1 MRAIQITEFGGPEVL
16 QLVELP
22 DPQAADGFALVDVA
36 AAGVNYADTHATD
49 NSYLQAQTL
58 PQIPGSEVAGRTADG
73 RRVVSLVGSGGY
85 ADKALAPSSLS
96 FDIPDGVSD
105 GAAVALLVQG
115 LTAWHLLRTC
125 GRMQSGE
132 SVVVHA
138 AAGGVGTLAVQLAKA
153 WGAGRVIGVASS
165 PDKRELAES
174 LGADVTVDSEVE
186 DMNAALREANGGKK
200 VDVVLEMVGG
210 PTFDG
215 SLHALAQFGRLIV
228 FGMAS
233 RTPPTPIQPSSLMVG
248 SKTVMGFWLVDCM
261 RHLTMR
267 DARMQSS
274 HDDDERGLSV
284 RVVHD
289 GTWGFAASADISAE
303 TGAKLAEQAVEIARA
318 SRPVN
323 TERIELSAEPSYGEV
338 TWVSAYDVD

>member
-1 MRAIQITEFGGPEVL
+1 MRAIQIKEFGGPEVL

-22 DPQAADGFALVDVA
+22 DPQAADGFELVDVT

-49 NSYLQAQTL
+49 NSYLQAQPL
-58 PQIPGSEVAGRTADG
+58 PQIPGSEVAGRAADG
-73 RRVVSLVGSGGY
+73 RRVVALVGNGGY
-85 ADKALAPSSLS
+85 AERAVAPTNLTFDLPEAVDDAAAL
-96 FDIPDGVSD
+96 
-105 GAAVALLVQG
+105 ALLVQG

-125 GRMQSGE
+125 ARMQPGE

-174 LGADVTVDSEVE
+174 LGADVTVDAGRE

-200 VDVVLEMVGG
+200 VDIVLEMVGG

-215 SLHALAQFGRLIV
+215 SLRALAAFGRMIV

-233 RTPPTPIQPSSLMVG
+233 RVPPTPIAPASLMVG
-248 SKTVMGFWLVDCM
+248 SKCVMGFWLVDCM
-261 RHLTMR
+261 KDPRMLSEPMAELLGMIAAGSLRAIVGNTYPLEN
-267 DARMQSS
+267 AR
-274 HDDDERGLSV
+274 
-284 RVVHD
+284 
-289 GTWGFAASADISAE
+289 
-303 TGAKLAEQAVEIARA
+303 RA
-318 SRPVN
+318 H
-323 TERIELSAEPSYGEV
+323 E
-338 TWVSAYDVD
+338 D